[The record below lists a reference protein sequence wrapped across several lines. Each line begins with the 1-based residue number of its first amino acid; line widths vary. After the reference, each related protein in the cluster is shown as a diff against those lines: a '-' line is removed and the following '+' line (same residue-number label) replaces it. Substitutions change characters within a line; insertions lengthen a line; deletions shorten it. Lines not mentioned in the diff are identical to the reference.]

1 MTTATIV
8 QRVWNCYSF
17 DLPRLL
23 SRGLIK
29 EKQKKSGFSQREN
42 LAKAWKFFIC
52 TLRAEA
58 RGSSMN
64 KTIYG
69 ENNLPYIR
77 IWIHLIWS
85 TKNRERIINKEIK
98 NKLLNHIR
106 ENAKSKNIYIDF
118 INSEPEH
125 VHATISLGSD
135 QTISKVAQLIKGE
148 SSNWINKHKLL
159 SGHFEWQDEYIA
171 LSISESQINKVRD
184 YIKNQE
190 EHHRKKS
197 FAEEYE
203 EFIEKYGFNKYT
215 K

>member
-1 MTTATIV
+1 M
-8 QRVWNCYSF
+8 
-17 DLPRLL
+17 D
-23 SRGLIK
+23 
-29 EKQKKSGFSQREN
+29 
-42 LAKAWKFFIC
+42 
-52 TLRAEA
+52 
-58 RGSSMN
+58 

-98 NKLLNHIR
+98 NKLLNHIG